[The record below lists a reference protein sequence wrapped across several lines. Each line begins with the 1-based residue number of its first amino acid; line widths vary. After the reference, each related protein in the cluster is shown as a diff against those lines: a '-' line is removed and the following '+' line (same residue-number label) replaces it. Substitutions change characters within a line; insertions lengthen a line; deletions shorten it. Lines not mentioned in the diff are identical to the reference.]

1 MKKKL
6 LIFLLGGKLN
16 PLKSSKLE
24 IKKFEEHNIDVQV
37 HEMVDI
43 INTQLKETFAN
54 SIDSEQVKSFSN
66 FNEWEKELLK
76 LEEKYKKDNIL
87 IMNEVRIIDWN
98 TFKINYLIKKLKIR
112 TIEFTDL
119 DIPGYKFHDPLKSI
133 FGLLSIKTKKVIVK
147 KIYLFLKKKFFSFLK
162 KIFKFY
168 PDYFLVFG
176 KKSIVEFE
184 EIYKNQKSKLLLG
197 NSFDYNLY
205 LSQKRIS
212 FINNIKKDYA
222 LFLESPFPFFLG
234 DTVILGEDKKMLG
247 DPLKWEISF
256 DNFCSFLE
264 KKFNLEVYIANHPR
278 VRHESQ
284 NPKYYRGRTVL
295 TDPLFKTSKNAK
307 LLINRISTG
316 ITYGIIYNVP
326 IMFINSSD
334 LLINRPNL
342 LIRQNF
348 LASQLG
354 KTTINIDNDLNE
366 KIQNDIFEINDKK
379 YNDYKKNFVTTR
391 NDQMLNSNLIQEL
404 F

>member
-24 IKKFEEHNIDVQV
+24 IEKFEDHDIDVKV

-43 INTQLKETFAN
+43 INAQLGKTLVN
-54 SIDSEQVKSFSN
+54 SINSEQVKSFEN
-66 FNEWEKELLK
+66 FIEWKKELLR
-76 LEEKYKKDNIL
+76 LVEKYKKENIL
-87 IMNEVRIIDWN
+87 IMNDVRIIDWN
-98 TFKINYLIKKLKIR
+98 TFKINYLIKKIKIR

-119 DIPGYKFHDPLKSI
+119 DIPGYKFHDPLKSVY
-133 FGLLSIKTKKVIVK
+133 GLFSIKIKKVIIK
-147 KIYLFLKKKFFSFLK
+147 KIYLFLKKKIFFFLK
-162 KIFKFY
+162 SIFKFY

-176 KKSIVEFE
+176 KKSIDEFE
-184 EIYKNQKSKLLLG
+184 EIYKKQKSKLLLG
-197 NSFDYNLY
+197 NSLDYNLY
-205 LSQKRIS
+205 LSQKKIS
-212 FINNIKKDYA
+212 SVNGIEDYA

-256 DNFCSFLE
+256 DNFCNFIE
-264 KKFNLEVYIANHPR
+264 KKFNLKVYIANHPR
-278 VRHESQ
+278 VKHESQ

-307 LLINRISTG
+307 LLINRSSTG
-316 ITYGIIYNVP
+316 IAYGIIYNIPV
-326 IMFINSSD
+326 MFINTSD
-334 LLINRPNL
+334 LLISRPNL

-354 KTTINIDNDLNE
+354 KTTINIDDDLNE
-366 KIQNDIFEINDKK
+366 KLQDDIFEINEKK
-379 YNDYKKNFVTTR
+379 YTEYKKNFVTAR
-391 NDQMLNSNLIQEL
+391 NDKILNSNIIKEVV
-404 F
+404 